1 MYGNL
6 STDALLSLI
15 YLDPNYQYS
24 NYLKSNYQ
32 NKNNIEKLMSDM
44 SKANN
49 FLWLPQDNI
58 Y

>member
-32 NKNNIEKLMSDM
+32 NKNNIEKLMSNT
-44 SKANN
+44 SKTMFDKIN
-49 FLWLPQDNI
+49 
-58 Y
+58 